1 MYCCFPQCV
10 WPVFD
15 SRNVFGLFFF
25 CLNRLGFAF
34 SRTYPARFFSSICSS
49 VIRLF
54 LTDNNIQ
61 AYCVPTLKT
70 TQKPTQQF
78 VFIELLKTNK
88 FGIIIRKCQF
98 VITRLI
104 FLPFFVIYQP
114 LLANALPFFVINSY
128 PFQTGILGVIP
139 VFPL

>member
-15 SRNVFGLFFF
+15 SRNVFGLFFY
-25 CLNRLGFAF
+25 CLNRLGLAF

-54 LTDNNIQ
+54 LTDNNTQ
-61 AYCVPTLKT
+61 AYCVPTLKII
-70 TQKPTQQF
+70 QKPTQWL

-114 LLANALPFFVINSY
+114 LLANALPFFVINNC
-128 PFQTGILGVIP
+128 PFQTGILGGIP
-139 VFPL
+139 VFHL

>member
-1 MYCCFPQCV
+1 M
-10 WPVFD
+10 
-15 SRNVFGLFFF
+15 FGLFLIPVKYLACFF
-25 CLNRLGFAF
+25 LVLIDLAWRFPERIRPG
-34 SRTYPARFFSSICSS
+34 FFSSICSS

-61 AYCVPTLKT
+61 AYCVPTLKFI
-70 TQKPTQQF
+70 QKPMQRF
-78 VFIELLKTNK
+78 VFIELLKTNQ
-88 FGIIIRKCQF
+88 FGTIIRKCQF